1 MLNIAIVTAISP
13 DGFAI
18 GGESLATVL
27 TGQRANG
34 SAVDLVAMRVP
45 PLIAASVGAELLLLS
60 PCILSNGSTAA
71 ATGMLHG
78 RY

>member
-1 MLNIAIVTAISP
+1 MADIAIVTAISP
-13 DGFAI
+13 DGFSI
-18 GGESLATVL
+18 GGESLATIL

-45 PLIAASVGAELLLLS
+45 PLIAASVGAELLLLPS
-60 PCILSNGSTAA
+60 CILSNGSTAA
-71 ATGMLHG
+71 ATGMFHS